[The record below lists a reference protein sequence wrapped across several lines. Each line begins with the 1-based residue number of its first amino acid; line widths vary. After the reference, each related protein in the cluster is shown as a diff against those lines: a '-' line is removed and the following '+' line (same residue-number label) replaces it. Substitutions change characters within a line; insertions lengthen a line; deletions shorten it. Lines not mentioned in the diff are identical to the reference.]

1 MVRKENTWLLG
12 SAIWLVLI
20 AIVSAL
26 IAGRWK
32 AEALPFAAIG
42 VILILLVVKSRI
54 IVLDFIGLRE
64 VRPRMAVALVAWPS
78 LFALLV
84 AAKAA
89 VQALTF

>member
-26 IAGRWK
+26 ITAQWK

-64 VRPRMAVALVAWPS
+64 VRPRMAMALVAWPS

-84 AAKAA
+84 TVKVA
-89 VQALTF
+89 VQTLAF